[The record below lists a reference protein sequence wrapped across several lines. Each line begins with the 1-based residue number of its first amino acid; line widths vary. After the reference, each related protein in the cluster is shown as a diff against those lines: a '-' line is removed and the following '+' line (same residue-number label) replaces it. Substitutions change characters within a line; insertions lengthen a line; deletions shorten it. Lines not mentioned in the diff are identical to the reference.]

1 MAVIDINIGEVSNIN
16 AQLPRHTVTLSGVRR
31 ELEILRWRLDEELM
45 NHNYMKE
52 RYGNILREISKVEE
66 KINDVHN
73 FISSAIMQY
82 EELER
87 LSKNQI
93 DVFL

>member
-16 AQLPRHTVTLSGVRR
+16 AQLPRHTVTLSSVRR

>member
-1 MAVIDINIGEVSNIN
+1 MAVIDINIGEVSNVN
-16 AQLPRHTVTLSGVRR
+16 TQLPRHMVTLSGVRR
-31 ELEILRWRLDEELM
+31 ELEILRWRLDQEIM
-45 NHNYMKE
+45 NQNYMKE

-87 LSKNQI
+87 LSKNQV